1 MRDTTST
8 LLPPVAL
15 WGELATLGHQDRRGG
30 TKLLQHSGGGS
41 TRTCYPGVSQPVR
54 PQGRSGSAPL
64 ASCRGPGR
72 GGAHRAFP
80 GGAPACGRCGGA
92 APARLPG
99 RHLLAGPAAGVPV
112 PRPPD
117 FPTPQSRAPS
127 SSDRTFGPPYGA
139 ATARISVWNGCVP
152 GVKAASPDVRAWMR
166 FACGPTRCL
175 SSGLPGAWRQRSFR
189 PGWTSG
195 PVEPWCGWWGGGR
208 AWLK

>member
-1 MRDTTST
+1 MST

-30 TKLLQHSGGGS
+30 TKPQQHSSGGS

-64 ASCRGPGR
+64 AGCRGPGR

-80 GGAPACGRCGGA
+80 GGA
-92 APARLPG
+92 
-99 RHLLAGPAAGVPV
+99 AGLRQVRRRGSQVGICSQV
-112 PRPPD
+112 PRLGSQRRALR
-117 FPTPQSRAPS
+117 TSHPQSRGPS
-127 SSDRTFGPPYGA
+127 PSDRTFGPLYGV
-139 ATARISVWNGCVP
+139 ATARISVWSGCVS

-175 SSGLPGAWRQRSFR
+175 SSGLPGAWRQRCFR
-189 PGWTSG
+189 PGWASG
-195 PVEPWCGWWGGGR
+195 PVEPWSGWWGGGH
-208 AWLK
+208 AWLT